1 MNCAATERQESN
13 GPVYVD
19 YMDGM
24 ESIVFNEGTDL
35 SVENFIKWRICPFGE
50 HVASAE
56 LVNSAAGLRVSLY
69 FHGSKRYNSG

>member
-1 MNCAATERQESN
+1 MIDKMMNCTATERQDSK

-35 SVENFIKWRICPFGE
+35 SVVNFIKWRI
-50 HVASAE
+50 
-56 LVNSAAGLRVSLY
+56 
-69 FHGSKRYNSG
+69 